1 MRDISGRC
9 GVGVVALMFVG
20 FGLLEYPVSTEQTS
34 APPLVSQAL
43 YDHWIEELSNW
54 GRWGPDDELGAF
66 NLVTPEK
73 RAAAAALVTE
83 GVTVSLAS
91 DAQDYESVDVPCPVQ
106 WSMTRA
112 TRTGA
117 SDEISYPCIHGPG
130 TTHLDA
136 FAHVF
141 FLSLIHI

>member
-9 GVGVVALMFVG
+9 GVGVVVLMFVG

-73 RAAAAALVTE
+73 
-83 GVTVSLAS
+83 
-91 DAQDYESVDVPCPVQ
+91 
-106 WSMTRA
+106 
-112 TRTGA
+112 
-117 SDEISYPCIHGPG
+117 
-130 TTHLDA
+130 
-136 FAHVF
+136 
-141 FLSLIHI
+141 LSLIHI

>member
-1 MRDISGRC
+1 MAAQRIDKDLAPSFQKTWKPPHDQRL
-9 GVGVVALMFVG
+9 APD
-20 FGLLEYPVSTEQTS
+20 GLLEQ
-34 APPLVSQAL
+34 
-43 YDHWIEELSNW
+43 
-54 GRWGPDDELGAF
+54 
-66 NLVTPEK
+66 LVTPEK
-73 RAAAAALVTE
+73 RAVAAALVTE

-91 DAQDYESVDVPCPVQ
+91 DAQDYESVDVPCPIQ

-117 SDEISYPCIHGPG
+117 SDEVAYPCIHGPG

-141 FLSLIHI
+141 LMGKCGTDTTSKN